1 MPINNSPTAP
11 LVGGTSSRDP
21 ILSGYVFQSGIHK
34 PEHSSILTYKYP
46 QYYMTTML
54 DRLGASE
61 GKGQDLFSW
70 NIQDRTRQSATLSTI
85 TSGGT
90 TGDAVGVW
98 TTNVAVT
105 ATDLGYFLVNDVVR
119 LPSGDLARITASA
132 DTGGFQAITVVKVG
146 TGNWSVTVAV
156 TNKIGHAFSA
166 FPEASSAPTGRLY
179 LPTEDYNV
187 MTINRRS
194 FKISGSEFTNRTYLG
209 DGSSWYFTIEDIE
222 MKEFAKD
229 NEHIVVFGE
238 LDSTSTNKV
247 SRGVLD
253 WAVADGVNN
262 GFVGATGVSEADLRN
277 HIKELMLQGVSNEI
291 YVLCGSQFLADVQ
304 VALIDYA
311 IDGALNYGSFGNNTA
326 GLDFQ
331 SYKFLGKTVNFM
343 YYELFDD
350 DAIVPDPGAATAS
363 VIDFTNF
370 SLWLDLGSTSNGQ
383 KLISLCHKELDGQS
397 RKYIH
402 AYEIGMMNPDGTNG
416 GNVANGDD
424 AFTIH
429 YLSEISVKVLNPERL
444 GILRATS

>member
-11 LVGGTSSRDP
+11 LVGGNSSRNP

-61 GKGQDLFSW
+61 AKGQDLFSW
-70 NIQDRTRQSATLSTI
+70 NILDRTRESATLSTI

-90 TGDAVGVW
+90 TSDAVGVW
-98 TTNVAVT
+98 TTDQAIT
-105 ATDLGYFLVNDVVR
+105 STDLGYFLVNDVVR

-146 TGNWSVTVAV
+146 SGNWTNTVAV
-156 TNKIGHAFSA
+156 TDRIGHAFSA

-209 DGSSWYFTIEDIE
+209 DGKSWYFNIEDIE

-229 NEHIVVFGE
+229 NEHIIMFGD
-238 LDSTSTNKV
+238 LDETANSV

-253 WAVADGVNN
+253 WAIASGVNN
-262 GFVGATGVSEADLRN
+262 GFVGATGVSEANLRN
-277 HIKELMLQGVSNEI
+277 HIKELVLQGVSNEI
-291 YVLCGSQFLADVQ
+291 FVLCGIQFLADVQ

-311 IDGALNYGSFGNNTA
+311 IDGALSYGSFGNNTA

-343 YYELFDD
+343 HYELFNDESV
-350 DAIVPDPGAATAS
+350 VPVDTAGAATN
-363 VIDFTNF
+363 VYDFSNF

-383 KLISLCHKELDGQS
+383 KLITLCHKELDGQS
-397 RKYIH
+397 RKFIH
-402 AYEIGMMNPDGTNG
+402 AYEVGMMNPDGTNG

-429 YLSEISVKVLNPERL
+429 YLSETSVKVLNPERL
-444 GILRATS
+444 GILAATS